1 MKPPPF
7 TYHDPT
13 TVDEAVALLAEK
25 DNARLLAGGQ
35 SLMPMLNMRYV
46 LPDDVKAL
54 APHLLPHRLILTPD
68 AQLAG
73 RTTADAIGDV
83 LTGVPAPDQ

>member
-1 MKPPPF
+1 MGEQVRRQCLDVVGQ
-7 TYHDPT
+7 H
-13 TVDEAVALLAEK
+13 VVAALEGR
-25 DNARLLAGGQ
+25 DH
-35 SLMPMLNMRYV
+35 V

>member
-1 MKPPPF
+1 MLRA
-7 TYHDPT
+7 TR
-13 TVDEAVALLAEK
+13 ARAALEGR
-25 DNARLLAGGQ
+25 DH
-35 SLMPMLNMRYV
+35 V

-73 RTTADAIGDV
+73 RTPAEAVADVVA
-83 LTGVPAPDQ
+83 GVPAPVE